1 MKQPKVLFSDK
12 WFDVVNI
19 NGQVGLKN
27 KHMSVA
33 VMPYCTDDNGII
45 STIGLLHEFNNFR
58 ENDFSDTLITG
69 TIEYEDDS
77 LLFTAVRELREEGG
91 FTMPEDSLDRWLF
104 LGSIYISKNS
114 DQVIPVFAV
123 DVTGLPQ
130 VETNGDGSEKEIKS
144 YLEMVDVSNGIASD
158 ESLVLAS
165 FVRLFNYM
173 YAKAI
178 GK

>member
-1 MKQPKVLFSDK
+1 MKQHKVLFSDN
-12 WFDVVNI
+12 WFDVVDI

-33 VMPYCTDDNGII
+33 VMPYRTDDNGII
-45 STIGLLHEFNNFR
+45 SEIGLLHEFNNFR

-104 LGSIYISKNS
+104 LGPIYISKNS

-130 VETNGDGSEKEIKS
+130 EEANGDGSEKEVKS